1 MELFLLNMF
10 SKVWSHNMIEKFNE
24 ICDMIPDTIKMI
36 IIISV
41 IAIFW
46 DIVI

>member
-1 MELFLLNMF
+1 
-10 SKVWSHNMIEKFNE
+10 MIEKFNE

>member
-1 MELFLLNMF
+1 MLEKIGEL
-10 SKVWSHNMIEKFNE
+10 
-24 ICDMIPDTIKMI
+24 CDMIPDTIKMI

-46 DIVI
+46 DLILG